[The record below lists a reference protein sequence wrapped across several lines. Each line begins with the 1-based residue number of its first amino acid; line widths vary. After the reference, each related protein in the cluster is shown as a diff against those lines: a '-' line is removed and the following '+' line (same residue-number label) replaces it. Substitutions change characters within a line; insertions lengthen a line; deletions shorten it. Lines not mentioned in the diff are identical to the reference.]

1 MAKKADG
8 TPASGTMQNGKI
20 IVLLMVLV
28 ATSMCLRA
36 QIYRGADRDELNKGG
51 GKLVQVLEH
60 RMTPKELESFLQKR
74 TSGNMMGSFSDFGSL
89 LWAVYEV
96 GIWSDD
102 KSIGDLP
109 VQSPYPEDYKP
120 TWKEFM
126 DVLARQVECTWRY
139 DPKTGYWVFEK
150 RKIERLFSLKIV
162 EGWNST
168 DQRSHVVFVP
178 PIAPVG
184 MDVYMMGHYSATN
197 ESERDAIY
205 SKARKHV
212 SELFARN
219 FKSDLAGSDFTVE
232 TVSGV
237 KALFFT
243 SPAPKHPERIWRQWA
258 FVKDG
263 WCFVIVSVIDKTN
276 ESKLLPDVKSMIS
289 TFEIAK
295 TK

>member
-1 MAKKADG
+1 MHNLKVI
-8 TPASGTMQNGKI
+8 T
-20 IVLLMVLV
+20 LLMVLV
-28 ATSMCLRA
+28 ATSVCLRA
-36 QIYRGADRDELNKGG
+36 QIYRGASREDLNQGG
-51 GKLVQVLEH
+51 GKLVRVLEH
-60 RMTPKELESFLQKR
+60 RMTPKELESFLRKR
-74 TSGNMMGSFSDFGSL
+74 TSSSMMGNFSDFGSL

-102 KSIGDLP
+102 KSIGELP
-109 VQSPYPEDYKP
+109 VQSPYPEDYNP

-139 DPKTGYWVFEK
+139 DHKTGYWVFKKKKMEHP
-150 RKIERLFSLKIV
+150 FSLKIAG
-162 EGWNST
+162 GWKSR

-184 MDVYMMGHYSATN
+184 MDVYMMGHYSAEN

-219 FKSDLAGSDFTVE
+219 FKSDLSESDFTVV
-232 TVSGV
+232 TVSGE

-243 SPAPKHPERIWRQWA
+243 SPSPKHPERIWRQWA

-263 WCFVIVSVIDKTN
+263 WCFIIVSIIDQTN

-289 TFEIAK
+289 SFETTK